1 MKAFKIWMFCLA
13 FFGILSVTTSCRN
26 EARHFEKAD
35 SLYKEGSEKRHQK
48 QSEVAAELFS
58 QALLEIE
65 KCDAE
70 NENVQ
75 QLKGKIED
83 DLGAM
88 YWKHGL
94 MDDALEMHQK
104 AARLFCEVPD
114 STNLAVAL
122 RNSGRVAALMEKT
135 DEAEHYYDEALQV
148 AKLVRND
155 SLLYDIQLEQAR
167 DFYMN
172 IGDYQKAIENVN
184 QVLEKGIDTIM
195 CHLTLGVAHFYMEN
209 DSLAALHLHYATQS
223 EKAGIRVPAYQALY
237 TIAQEQ
243 GDIEKA
249 LEYHELFSENLI
261 QTDNENH
268 FEQVQRIKADYDLQV
283 QKNELQAEQRLKNVR
298 LYLFIS
304 LLLIALLTAFFIL
317 RQKMLNDK
325 LKLEQ
330 MKNQM
335 ELALK
340 KNKVYVT
347 ALALSEQVTSSSLA
361 FNLEERDWQDF
372 IELTDFAYG
381 DFTKRLMA
389 QYPTLTDSD
398 LQICCLTKQGFSNHV
413 ISILLGIQ
421 TASFARRK
429 SYIKQEKMNGLNDNR
444 SFEEII
450 NAV

>member
-1 MKAFKIWMFCLA
+1 MKTTKAFLFYVLV
-13 FFGILSVTTSCRN
+13 FGAVFALTSCRN
-26 EARHFEKAD
+26 EKRHLEKAHT
-35 SLYKEGSEKRHQK
+35 LYIEGSEKRHQK
-48 QSEVAAELFS
+48 QSEAAAELFS
-58 QALLEIE
+58 QALLEIG

-75 QLKGKIED
+75 QLKGIIED
-83 DLGAM
+83 DLGVM
-88 YWKHGL
+88 YWIHNMNEEAL
-94 MDDALEMHQK
+94 PLHEDALTIFRK
-104 AARLFCEVPD
+104 TND
-114 STNLAVAL
+114 SVSLAQAL
-122 RNSGRVAALMEKT
+122 RNCGRASASLQMLP
-135 DEAEHYYDEALQV
+135 EAQNYYEEALQIAQAV
-148 AKLVRND
+148 EKD
-155 SLLYDIQLEQAR
+155 SLTNDIRIELAR
-167 DFYMN
+167 DCYLETE
-172 IGDYQKAIENVN
+172 DYDKAIAYAE
-184 QVLEKGIDTIM
+184 QVLENDAETDQCRLI
-195 CHLTLGVAHFYMEN
+195 LGVAYFYQGA
-209 DSLAALHLHYATQS
+209 DSLALLHLQES
-223 EKAGIRVPAYQALY
+223 VKSNIAGIRMSAYQTLRYLAEY
-237 TIAQEQ
+237 Q
-243 GDIEKA
+243 GNYEKA
-249 LEYHELFSENLI
+249 LEYQELFQKNMMQADKEHRS
-261 QTDNENH
+261 
-268 FEQVQRIKADYDLQV
+268 EQVQHIKAEYDLQV
-283 QKNELQAEQRLKNVR
+283 QKNELQTAQRLKNVR

-361 FNLEERDWQDF
+361 FNLDERDWQDF

-398 LQICCLTKQGFSNHV
+398 LQICCLTKQGFSNQV

-429 SYIKQEKMNGLNDNR
+429 SYIKQEKMNGLNDER

>member
-1 MKAFKIWMFCLA
+1 MFCLA

-26 EARHFEKAD
+26 EARHFEKAY

-48 QSEVAAELFS
+48 QSEMAAELFS

-65 KCDAE
+65 KCDAGKE
-70 NENVQ
+70 DVLR
-75 QLKGKIED
+75 LKGKIED
-83 DLGAM
+83 DLGVM
-88 YWKHGL
+88 YWIHNMNEEAL
-94 MDDALEMHQK
+94 PLHEDALNIFRK
-104 AARLFCEVPD
+104 TND
-114 STNLAVAL
+114 SVSLAWAL
-122 RNSGRVAALMEKT
+122 RNCGRVSASLQMLPEMQN
-135 DEAEHYYDEALQV
+135 HYEEALQI
-148 AKLVRND
+148 A
-155 SLLYDIQLEQAR
+155 
-167 DFYMN
+167 
-172 IGDYQKAIENVN
+172 
-184 QVLEKGIDTIM
+184 QVI
-195 CHLTLGVAHFYMEN
+195 EN
-209 DSLAALHLHYATQS
+209 DSLINDIRIELARDCYLETEAYDKAIAYAEQVLENDAETDQCHLILGVAYFYQGADSLALLHLQES
-223 EKAGIRVPAYQALY
+223 VKSNIAGVRMSAYQTLRYLAEY
-237 TIAQEQ
+237 Q
-243 GDIEKA
+243 GNYEKA
-249 LEYHELFSENLI
+249 LEYQELFQKNMMQADKEHRS
-261 QTDNENH
+261 
-268 FEQVQRIKADYDLQV
+268 EQVQHIKAEYDLQV
-283 QKNELQAEQRLKNVR
+283 QKNELQTAQRLKNVR

-361 FNLEERDWQDF
+361 FNLDERDWQDF

-381 DFTKRLMA
+381 DFTKRLLA

-398 LQICCLTKQGFSNHV
+398 LQICCLTKQGFTNQV

>member
-1 MKAFKIWMFCLA
+1 MKTRYIILI
-13 FFGILSVTTSCRN
+13 FFVMATFTACHHKDRWLK
-26 EARHFEKAD
+26 EAETHFE
-35 SLYKEGSEKRHQK
+35 EGCEQLSAK
-48 QSEVAAELFS
+48 QSEAAAESFS
-58 QALLEIE
+58 HALLAINR
-65 KCDAE
+65 CDLNQLE
-70 NENVQ
+70 VK
-75 QLKGKIED
+75 QLKGQIED
-83 DLGAM
+83 NLGTR

-94 MDDALEMHQK
+94 FEEALTLHTDA
-104 AARLFCEVPD
+104 ASLFQEIND
-114 STNLAVAL
+114 STLLMNAL
-122 RNSGRVAALMEKT
+122 RNCGRAKASLGDIEAAQQ
-135 DEAEHYYDEALQV
+135 HYDEALNI
-148 AKLVRND
+148 AKALNDKTMESDILLESSRDVLLVK
-155 SLLYDIQLEQAR
+155 E
-167 DFYMN
+167 
-172 IGDYQKAIENVN
+172 DYN
-184 QVLEKGIDTIM
+184 QVIERVSQALEGGAETDI
-195 CHLTLGVAHFYMEN
+195 CHLTLGVAYYYLEQ
-209 DSLAALHLHYATQS
+209 DSLALLHLGEATKS
-223 EKAGIRVPAYQALY
+223 KKAGTRMSAYQSMSFIHQ
-237 TIAQEQ
+237 IAGNYQQ
-243 GDIEKA
+243 A
-249 LEYHELFSENLI
+249 LECHELF
-261 QTDNENH
+261 NENMMQADEENRS
-268 FEQVQRIKADYDLQV
+268 EQVQRIKAEYDLQA
-283 QKNELQAEQRLKNVR
+283 QKNELQTAQRLKNVR

-361 FNLEERDWQDF
+361 FNLDERDWQDF

-398 LQICCLTKQGFSNHV
+398 LQICCLTKQGFTNQV

-429 SYIKQEKMNGLNDNR
+429 SYIKQEKMNGLNDER